1 MAIATG
7 TAILGG
13 ALLGGVASM
22 ASSKQASSAAGSAA
36 ATQSAAADRA
46 TALQREMYYQSR
58 TDALRQ
64 YEQGRADIA
73 PWRTAGVGALGT
85 LQNELGN
92 YAGYVKDP
100 SSYLQ
105 SPGYD
110 WQVQQGVNAIDRGA
124 SATGKLDSGQRS
136 KDLMAYGQ
144 GMAAQDYGNF
154 LGRYSDLLNKYSGIA
169 GTGMTSAGQ
178 MGAYGQNLGN
188 QLGQYGQNYAT
199 GAGNSMMAG
208 GNAMAGGMINA
219 ANARTGM
226 YSNLSQIGSNAA
238 NQYSMMNYLQQPS
251 YTGSGYSSNPYN
263 IGEYGTTAYG
273 M

>member
-1 MAIATG
+1 MSWVAAAIVGSTV
-7 TAILGG
+7 I
-13 ALLGGVASM
+13 GGVM
-22 ASSKQASSAAGSAA
+22 ASKSSSQAASASQNAA
-36 ATQSAAADRA
+36 ATQSASADRA
-46 TALQREMYYQSR
+46 TALQREMYYQN
-58 TDALRQ
+58 
-64 YEQGRADIA
+64 RADMA

-100 SSYLQ
+100 STYLQ

-110 WQVQQGVNAIDRGA
+110 WLVQQGVNAIDRGA

-226 YSNLSQIGSNAA
+226 YNNLSQIGSNAA

>member
-1 MAIATG
+1 MAG
-7 TAILGG
+7 TALGVGIGIIGGIG
-13 ALLGGVASM
+13 AKK
-22 ASSKQASSAAGSAA
+22 SSDQAQKAAYSAA
-36 ATQSAAADRA
+36 ATQSASA
-46 TALQREMYYQSR
+46 REMYYQSR
-58 TDALRQ
+58 TDALKQ

-92 YAGYVKDP
+92 YAGYVKD
-100 SSYLQ
+100 SSTYLQ
-105 SPGYD
+105 SPGYY

-199 GAGNSMMAG
+199 GAGQNMMAAG
-208 GNAMAGGMINA
+208 QAQAGGMINA

-238 NQYSMMNYLQQPS
+238 NQYAMYNYMQPQQTTMPS
-251 YTGSGYSSNPYN
+251 TTYPA
-263 IGEYGTTAYG
+263 EYGYG
-273 M
+273 FGR